1 MTGAGGQLVLVRH
14 GETEWS
20 RSGQH
25 TGRTDLPLT
34 PRGEEQA
41 RALGGVLAGVLDD
54 LAAPALVLASPR
66 QRALRTAQLAGLA
79 AQPDPDLVEWD
90 YGSYEG
96 LTTARIRE
104 GRPGWTIWTG
114 DPPDGETAGQIE
126 VRIDRLLDR
135 VRAALPAGPVVL
147 FGHGHS
153 GRVIAARYLGLPVDA
168 GRLLLLRPA
177 TPCVFGTEHGNP
189 VIERWNLPNPVDE
202 Q

>member
-1 MTGAGGQLVLVRH
+1 MVLVRH

-34 PRGEEQA
+34 ARGEEQA
-41 RALGGVLAGVLDD
+41 KALGGVLAAVLDG
-54 LAAPALVLASPR
+54 LPEPALVLSSPR

-79 AQPDPDLVEWD
+79 ADPDPDLVEWD

-96 LTTARIRE
+96 LTTPRIRE
-104 GRPGWTIWTG
+104 ERPGWTIWTG
-114 DPPDGETAGQIE
+114 DPPGGETAGQIE
-126 VRIDRLLDR
+126 VRVDRLLER

-147 FGHGHS
+147 FGHGHC

-177 TPCVFGTEHGNP
+177 NPCVFGTEHGNP
-189 VIERWNLPNPVDE
+189 VIERWNLPNPVDSA
-202 Q
+202 